1 MDQYEW
7 DETKNE
13 TNRLKHGIGF
23 ERIADFDWSAAFIRE
38 DVRFDYGE
46 VRLMGYGRIDGRYV
60 AVAFV
65 VRGHSVR
72 IIGMRFVHGKELRR
86 YGLQD

>member
-23 ERIADFDWSAAFIRE
+23 ELIADFDWSAAFIS
-38 DVRFDYGE
+38 G
-46 VRLMGYGRIDGRYV
+46 
-60 AVAFV
+60 
-65 VRGHSVR
+65 S
-72 IIGMRFVHGKELRR
+72 
-86 YGLQD
+86 